1 MRENFLGRKRMR
13 QSIYLHSSC
22 RPLKEADIDNNAFG
36 AQYTLGFAT
45 ECTGGCGL

>member
-1 MRENFLGRKRMR
+1 MRANALCRRGLDD
-13 QSIYLHSSC
+13 SIYLHRSC
-22 RPLKEADIDNNAFG
+22 LPLKEADIDNDSFG